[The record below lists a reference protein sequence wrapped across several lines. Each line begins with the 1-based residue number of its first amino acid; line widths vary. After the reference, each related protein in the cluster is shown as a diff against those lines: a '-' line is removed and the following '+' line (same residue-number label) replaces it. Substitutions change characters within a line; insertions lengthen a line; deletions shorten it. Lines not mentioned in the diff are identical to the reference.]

1 MRICSVRMS
10 PAASTRVSLSCF
22 VIIFPHCGWRER
34 RTTER
39 ERERKREQSDCPLA
53 VAKELAVTTL
63 HSDLLNF
70 RRARAKRLRE
80 MESETVEGLVSAG
93 NAPVFSLISP
103 VGRRFFPFL
112 LRVAVFQQ
120 DSVKTCG
127 AFRALKNH
135 WKIERE

>member
-34 RTTER
+34 RTEREKER
-39 ERERKREQSDCPLA
+39 EREREQSDCLLA

-63 HSDLLNF
+63 RSDLLNF

-80 MESETVEGLVSAG
+80 MESETVEGLVSAE

-103 VGRRFFPFL
+103 VGRRFFLSFYASP
-112 LRVAVFQQ
+112 
-120 DSVKTCG
+120 
-127 AFRALKNH
+127 
-135 WKIERE
+135 